1 MQANI
6 ALETYNPEQHLFFLQ
21 PAHVTVNYQ
30 HRFVQHAIVVLEECI
45 AFLSVDGAGKK
56 PCILLGRKNLMTGLH
71 QQASVP

>member
-6 ALETYNPEQHLFFLQ
+6 ALETYNLEQHLFFLQ

-30 HRFVQHAIVVLEECI
+30 HRFVQHAIVVLEEYVT
-45 AFLSVDGAGKK
+45 LSSVDGVGKTHH
-56 PCILLGRKNLMTGLH
+56 ILFRRKNLMTGLH